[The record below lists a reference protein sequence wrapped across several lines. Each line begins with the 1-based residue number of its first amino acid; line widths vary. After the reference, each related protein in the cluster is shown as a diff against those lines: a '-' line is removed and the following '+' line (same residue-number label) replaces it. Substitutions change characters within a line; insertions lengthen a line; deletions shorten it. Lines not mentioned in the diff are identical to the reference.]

1 MGYEASILPGPP
13 TKLRAMARIKKPWL
27 WATLATLGFLFIWYF
42 KVLALG
48 YYWLSTSINAAQWE
62 GSSLWLPG
70 YRVTVEG
77 LPIAGL
83 ARNTSGLTFNSETGT
98 LFTVINRPPQIAELT
113 TGGKLLRI
121 IELEGAKDPEGITY
135 VKGDTYVISDEDS
148 HSMYWVRI
156 QPETTRVSITGQSSL
171 GISIDSVHNSS
182 FEGVSWDSE
191 QDRLFVVKEKLP
203 LRVLVIRGLDVFNES
218 TGFNIDISEWKSSSA
233 ASLFMSD
240 LSSLTLHEPT
250 GHLLLLSDESA
261 LVVEYA
267 PDGQPISMLPLWRG
281 FNGLQRK
288 VPQPEG
294 LAVGPDNAIYVL
306 SEPNLFYRFERT
318 SSPPASP

>member
-1 MGYEASILPGPP
+1 MRDGAFILPGPP
-13 TKLRAMARIKKPWL
+13 TKLGEMARIKKTWR
-27 WATLATLGFLFIWYF
+27 WAALAAVGALFIWYF

-77 LPIAGL
+77 LPIQGL

-113 TGGKLLRI
+113 TDGRLLRV

-135 VKGDTYVISDEDS
+135 VQGDTYVISDEDS

-156 QPETTRVSITGQSSL
+156 QPEATRVSITGQSSL
-171 GISIDSVHNSS
+171 GISIDTVHNSS
-182 FEGVSWDSE
+182 FEGVSWDSK

-267 PDGQPISMLPLWRG
+267 PDGQPIGMLPLWRG

-318 SSPPASP
+318 SSPPAGP

>member
-1 MGYEASILPGPP
+1 
-13 TKLRAMARIKKPWL
+13 MARVKLCKPCL
-27 WATLATLGFLFIWYF
+27 WTALAGITVLFFWYF

-48 YYWLSTSINAAQWE
+48 YYGLSTSVNAAQWE

-70 YRVTVEG
+70 YRVAVEG
-77 LPIAGL
+77 LPVEGL
-83 ARNTSGLTFNSETGT
+83 SRNASGLTFNTHTGT

-113 TGGKLLRI
+113 TEGQLLRV
-121 IELEGAKDPEGITY
+121 IELEGARDPEGITH
-135 VKGDTYVISDEDS
+135 VEGDTYVISDEHS
-148 HSMYWVRI
+148 HSMYWVKI
-156 QPETTRVSITGQSSL
+156 GPDTPRVSVAGRSSL
-171 GISIDSVHNSS
+171 GISIDTVQNAS
-182 FEGVSWDSE
+182 FEGVSWDSA
-191 QDRLFVVKEKLP
+191 QDRLFVVKEKMP
-203 LRVLVIRGLDVFNES
+203 LRVLVIRGLDVFNQS

-318 SSPPASP
+318 PPPPTAR

>member
-1 MGYEASILPGPP
+1 
-13 TKLRAMARIKKPWL
+13 MARIKKPWRWL
-27 WATLATLGFLFIWYF
+27 ALAAIGTLFTWYF
-42 KVLALG
+42 KVQALG

-77 LPIAGL
+77 LPIQGL
-83 ARNTSGLTFNSETGT
+83 SRNTSGLTFNSETGT

-113 TGGKLLRI
+113 TDGRLLRV

-135 VKGDTYVISDEDS
+135 VRGDTYVISDEDS
-148 HSMYWVRI
+148 HSMYWVKI
-156 QPETTRVSITGQSSL
+156 QPETMRVSIAGQSSL
-171 GISIDSVHNSS
+171 GINIDSVHNSS

-267 PDGQPISMLPLWRG
+267 PDGQPIGMLPLWRG

-318 SSPPASP
+318 SSPPPGP

>member
-1 MGYEASILPGPP
+1 
-13 TKLRAMARIKKPWL
+13 MARIKKPWR
-27 WATLATLGFLFIWYF
+27 WLALAAVGTLFIWYF

-77 LPIAGL
+77 LPIQGL
-83 ARNTSGLTFNSETGT
+83 SRNTSGLTFNSETGT

-113 TGGKLLRI
+113 TGGRLLRV

-135 VKGDTYVISDEDS
+135 VRGDTYVISDEDS
-148 HSMYWVRI
+148 HSMYWVKI
-156 QPETTRVSITGQSSL
+156 QPETTRVSIAGQSSL
-171 GISIDSVHNSS
+171 GIRIDSVHNSS

-267 PDGQPISMLPLWRG
+267 PDGQPIGMLPLWRG

-318 SSPPASP
+318 SSPPAGP

>member
-1 MGYEASILPGPP
+1 
-13 TKLRAMARIKKPWL
+13 MARIKKPWL
-27 WATLATLGFLFIWYF
+27 WAALATLGVLFIWYF

-48 YYWLSTSINAAQWE
+48 YYWLTTSINAAQWE
-62 GSSLWLPG
+62 GASLWLPG

-156 QPETTRVSITGQSSL
+156 QPETTRVSIRGQSSL
-171 GISIDSVHNSS
+171 GISIDTVHNSS

-203 LRVLVIRGLDVFNES
+203 LRVLVVRGLDVFNES

-318 SSPPASP
+318 SSLSASR